1 MCSGE
6 CYIWELFVSQ
16 VKDTNK
22 TKQKKSFSFFFKEK
36 KKKKPKQSQ
45 PFCMT
50 KSTKVR
56 IDGTIDYN
64 RSVTT
69 SGDSQA

>member
-22 TKQKKSFSFFFKEK
+22 QKKNLSLFFLKK
-36 KKKKPKQSQ
+36 RKKKKPKQSQ